1 MKILVQREDFDCG
14 AEIEAI
20 ARGNPK
26 IGGVAAFVGLV
37 RDATR
42 ARPSAR

>member
-14 AEIEAI
+14 AEMEAV

-26 IGGVAAFVGLV
+26 
-37 RDATR
+37 
-42 ARPSAR
+42 SARSPHSPDWCAT